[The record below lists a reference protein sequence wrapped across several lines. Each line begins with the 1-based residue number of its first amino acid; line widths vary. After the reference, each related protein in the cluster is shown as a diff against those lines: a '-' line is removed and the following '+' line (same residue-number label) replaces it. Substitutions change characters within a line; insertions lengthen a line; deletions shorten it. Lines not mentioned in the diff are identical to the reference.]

1 MNQMKTKEEESNALL
16 LRKQKYVLIFTRGR
30 TSRCK
35 QHSLA
40 SLSFLGFRTN
50 FCTPDVNLESSVW
63 KSVGNSI
70 AHFRVTCVPTSDP
83 I

>member
-1 MNQMKTKEEESNALL
+1 MNQMKTKEEESNTLL
-16 LRKQKYVLIFTRGR
+16 LRKQKYVLIFEEEP
-30 TSRCK
+30 
-35 QHSLA
+35 LDA
-40 SLSFLGFRTN
+40 SNTLWHLFLSWDLRTN